1 MSAESRDV
9 PDTFARFHARLRTWL
24 RCCYQC
30 GRTCVPCLAKAR
42 SRVSISLQ
50 VSCWPVF
57 VQREGTS
64 AAVNNTLQVFR
75 SQRWGMRVCTH
86 ACSALRLDRPLRS
99 VHFVHHAA
107 TTQTGDGDDEHHGHL
122 VGRRQEGLL
131 LTHQLSTRNP
141 RQRASWEQ
149 NCVVGRW
156 FECDRGR
163 SVLWEQACEDGM
175 RSARSAS
182 ARARSGE
189 PWGGVLLCLYVCRCA
204 LCVYCLEVRRTPW
217 RTAGVGLCFNKPKP

>member
-9 PDTFARFHARLRTWL
+9 PDTFARFPMHVCAHGCAAVVINVGAR
-24 RCCYQC
+24 
-30 GRTCVPCLAKAR
+30 VPPCLAKAR

-107 TTQTGDGDDEHHGHL
+107 TTQTGDGAEGVHHFGHL
-122 VGRRQEGLL
+122 VGRRQEGASLDPPTL
-131 LTHQLSTRNP
+131 NQKSAPKEPVWAELRARQWMVRMRP
-141 RQRASWEQ
+141 RPER
-149 NCVVGRW
+149 VVG
-156 FECDRGR
+156 
-163 SVLWEQACEDGM
+163 
-175 RSARSAS
+175 
-182 ARARSGE
+182 
-189 PWGGVLLCLYVCRCA
+189 
-204 LCVYCLEVRRTPW
+204 
-217 RTAGVGLCFNKPKP
+217 NKRV